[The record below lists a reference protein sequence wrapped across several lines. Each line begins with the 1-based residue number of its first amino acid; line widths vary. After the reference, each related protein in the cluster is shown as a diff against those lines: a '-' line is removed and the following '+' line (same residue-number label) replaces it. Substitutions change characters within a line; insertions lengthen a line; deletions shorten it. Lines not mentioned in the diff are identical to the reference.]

1 MIFAIRPEPGL
12 QSTLQAA
19 RDMELAIIGRPLFE
33 VVPLRWKAP
42 DPVDF
47 DAVLVGSANA
57 FRHGGAALEGLQSL
71 PVHAVGEATA
81 DAAREAG
88 FEVAHVGA
96 GGLQAVVDAAKS
108 PFRFLRLAGVDHVA
122 LKVPDGIEV
131 ATRTVYDV
139 RALPLSGSDEVSLRA
154 TSPVVLLHSAAAA
167 THFASE
173 VDRRGLDRSAIRL
186 ASLGPRIA
194 SAAGQGWGA
203 NQSAPQPEDSALLA
217 LARDMLQAGDTP

>member
-33 VVPLRWKAP
+33 VVPLRWDAP
-42 DPVDF
+42 AADDF
-47 DAVLVGSANA
+47 DAVLAGSANA
-57 FRHGGAALEGLQSL
+57 FRHGGAALEEFREL

-88 FEVAHVGA
+88 FVVAQVGS
-96 GGLQAVVDAAKS
+96 GGLQSVIDAAR
-108 PFRFLRLAGVDHVA
+108 PPMRFLRLAGADHVP
-122 LKVPDGIEV
+122 LDLSDGLSVEIRV
-131 ATRTVYDV
+131 VYDV

-154 TSPVVLLHSAAAA
+154 TSPVVLLHSAVAAA
-167 THFASE
+167 HFAAE

-186 ASLGPRIA
+186 ACLGPRIA
-194 SAAGQGWGA
+194 AATGTGWA
-203 NQSAPQPEDSALLA
+203 SCQSAPQPDDSALLA